1 MSWDGYNTA
10 ITANRFQKAF
20 VLDYVDLSGR
30 LLVRNGDVSLNNRL
44 FVIDDASFMS
54 NVYVNNDLIV
64 NDRLFV
70 IDDASFMSN
79 VYVNNKLT
87 LNAGFNSLTDISVNT
102 LNIGRGGGG
111 VATNTAI
118 GYQAGYSNST
128 GTNNIALG
136 YQSGFTNTTGLS
148 NVSIGSLAGYS
159 NTSSNNFS
167 LGYRAG
173 YSTTTGG
180 NNIYI
185 GTDSG
190 YTGTTAE
197 TNVAIGT
204 QSLYNNNQSKIVAIG
219 YKALYNNTTGG
230 DNVAIGFEAMMNNI
244 SNNSCT
250 ALGYHALYYSTAN
263 YNTAIGPHSLEQCT
277 TGDSNTAIGMGAGGA
292 TTTGSFNTYVGRD
305 AGTDTSGGSYNTY
318 VGGYAG
324 TTNST
329 GSFNTYIGYQTTTN
343 AVGHNWSTAI
353 GFGATITGNNQI
365 VLGRLNEKVYIPGT
379 IGIRTTAP
387 AGLLDISG
395 SAITT
400 SISSSGYLGIATT
413 TPAGLLDISGSAVR
427 TTIIANGNIGIRT
440 TTPAGLLDITG
451 TAVRTTIIA
460 NGNVGIGT
468 TTPSVPL
475 HVVTTG
481 TIAAGSSRFFTS
493 TASQLSASAAGGT
506 PAAGIYST
514 GSIIST
520 VGFYASSD
528 IRIKKNIMDAT
539 DLSCSYILQY
549 LKPKIFN
556 FIDTKQNNIEPT
568 WGFIAQEVK
577 EIMPNAISYIKEYIT
592 NIYESADLSGN
603 MITLRNK
610 TTADLLKDETG
621 YNKLKIFNTD
631 EKEKIVTIKEII
643 DEKRFIIESE
653 EPIETENNIV
663 FIYGQEVPDFHSLDK
678 DMIFT
683 LTTAVV
689 KEIDNDLRITKE
701 RVKILEEENATLKQ
715 ELKDVI
721 KRLENAGI

>member
-1 MSWDGYNTA
+1 MSWDGYNTSIA
-10 ITANRFQKAF
+10 ANRFQKAF
-20 VLDYVDLSGR
+20 VIDYVDLSGR
-30 LLVRNGDVSLNNRL
+30 LVVSNGDASLNNRL
-44 FVIDDASFMS
+44 FVMNDASFMS
-54 NVYVNNDLIV
+54 NVYVDDLLTSNLKFVANGDASLNN
-64 NDRLFV
+64 RLFV
-70 IDDASFMSN
+70 MNDVSFTSN
-79 VYVNNKLT
+79 VYIGIKL
-87 LNAGFNSLTDISVNT
+87 GI
-102 LNIGRGGGG
+102 
-111 VATNTAI
+111 
-118 GYQAGYSNST
+118 
-128 GTNNIALG
+128 
-136 YQSGFTNTTGLS
+136 
-148 NVSIGSLAGYS
+148 
-159 NTSSNNFS
+159 
-167 LGYRAG
+167 
-173 YSTTTGG
+173 
-180 NNIYI
+180 
-185 GTDSG
+185 
-190 YTGTTAE
+190 GTTAPSGLLDISGSSVRTTII
-197 TNVAIGT
+197 TNGNVGIGT
-204 QSLYNNNQSKIVAIG
+204 TAPSGLLDISGSSVR
-219 YKALYNNTTGG
+219 TT
-230 DNVAIGFEAMMNNI
+230 II
-244 SNNSCT
+244 
-250 ALGYHALYYSTAN
+250 
-263 YNTAIGPHSLEQCT
+263 
-277 TGDSNTAIGMGAGGA
+277 
-292 TTTGSFNTYVGRD
+292 
-305 AGTDTSGGSYNTY
+305 
-318 VGGYAG
+318 
-324 TTNST
+324 TN
-329 GSFNTYIGYQTTTN
+329 
-343 AVGHNWSTAI
+343 
-353 GFGATITGNNQI
+353 GN
-365 VLGRLNEKVYIPGT
+365 

-395 SAITT
+395 SSVRTTIITNGNIGIGT
-400 SISSSGYLGIATT
+400 TAPSGLLDISGSSVRTTIITNGNIGIGTTAPAGLLDISSGNLARMTVLNTGYVGIGTSNPLDFLHIYGNASTAAANAPDGNYNHNLCLTSTKGGSTPYSMALGVDYASGFGYINAAGNSLYQPICLQTRGGNVGIATTAPVGLFDVSGIAVRTTIIANGNVGIATT
-413 TPAGLLDISGSAVR
+413 TPAGLLDINGSS
-427 TTIIANGNIGIRT
+427 
-440 TTPAGLLDITG
+440 
-451 TAVRTTIIA
+451 VRTTIIA

-468 TTPSVPL
+468 TAPTVPL

-481 TIAAGSSRFFTS
+481 TIAAGSSRYFTS
-493 TASQLSASAAGGT
+493 SATQLSASAAGGT

-577 EIMPNAISYIKEYIT
+577 EIIPNAISYIKEYIT

-610 TTADLLKDETG
+610 TTADLLKDEAG

-715 ELKDVI
+715 ELKYVI
-721 KRLENAGI
+721 KRLENAGF